1 VKIPRANQVFRWGSV
16 VIILLGLILGAR
28 ATAAAL
34 ILVVTFLII
43 FLISDGIRVCVYE
56 FQRGEKISMFLVAV
70 SYLAGCFV
78 LLMGLR
84 TLLGHVTDRLNQKFS
99 RLFALSLLML
109 LFVFFVG
116 LLREGSSALSENFRK
131 GRYALAVFNL
141 AVLVGMGIV
150 LLIGGRQIA
159 VKMLQ

>member
-1 VKIPRANQVFRWGSV
+1 VNIARANRIFRWGSV
-16 VIILLGLILGAR
+16 IVILLGLILGAR

-34 ILVVTFLII
+34 VLVVTFLII
-43 FLISDGIRVCVYE
+43 FLICDGIRLCIYE
-56 FQRGEKISMFLVAV
+56 LRGGEKISAFLVAT

-84 TLLGHVTDRLNQKFS
+84 TLLGHVSDRLNQKFS
-99 RLFALSLLML
+99 QLFALSLLML

-131 GRYALAVFNL
+131 GRYALATFNL

-150 LLIGGRQIA
+150 VLIGARQIA
-159 VKMLQ
+159 AKFFE

>member
-1 VKIPRANQVFRWGSV
+1 VFRWGSV

-43 FLISDGIRVCVYE
+43 FLVSDGIRLCVYE
-56 FQRGEKISMFLVAV
+56 FRRGEKFSVFLVAV
-70 SYLAGCFV
+70 SYLAGCLV

-99 RLFALSLLML
+99 QLFALSLLML

-116 LLREGSSALSENFRK
+116 LLREGSSALNENVKK
-131 GRYALAVFNL
+131 GRYTLAAFNL

-150 LLIGGRQIA
+150 LLIGGRQVVA
-159 VKMLQ
+159 KMLQ